1 MKIMTFNTQHCL
13 NYIQKKIDYPIM
25 TDVIR
30 QFDPDIVG
38 LNEMYNKGTDV
49 AFEPQTAILSELT
62 GMPYHAFAKAI
73 DVGENNPYG
82 NGILSK
88 IPFSSVQTI
97 PIPDPVPKQ
106 KRHTAMGAPDEQHP
120 PPRHRNHQPRPH
132 ICLKPKRR
140 REISA
145 AFNIAVEK
153 FMDVW
158 YNNLK
163 SKAHGRSNH
172 EKDVD
177 RSRYAKRFY

>member
-106 KRHTAMGAPDEQHP
+106 KGTPQWVRRMNNI
-120 PPRHRNHQPRPH
+120 RHRAT
-132 ICLKPKRR
+132 
-140 REISA
+140 EI
-145 AFNIAVEK
+145 I
-153 FMDVW
+153 
-158 YNNLK
+158 
-163 SKAHGRSNH
+163 NH
-172 EKDVD
+172 ELI
-177 RSRYAKRFY
+177 